1 MQLVML
7 AVLVTKNVIVHWDQL
22 LVSHP
27 LYSYECSQTSRL
39 GLYVLVL
46 IVLVFHVSY
55 VDVVVVN
62 VRLWL

>member
-7 AVLVTKNVIVHWDQL
+7 AVLVTKGVIVHWDQL

-27 LYSYECSQTSRL
+27 LYSYACSQTSRL

-46 IVLVFHVSY
+46 VLVFHISY

-62 VRLWL
+62 VQLWL